1 MKGCPLSSG
10 NISKDFTSINIKKAI
25 LNGYVYQ
32 FSFDYNIND
41 TSNII
46 YIHKYFIKKKKWYK
60 MTLGIFKK
68 CLSCIVNAFD

>member
-46 YIHKYFIKKKKWYK
+46 YIHKYFIKKKSDIK
-60 MTLGIFKK
+60 
-68 CLSCIVNAFD
+68 